1 MPYEEA
7 LSGFERFEFAE
18 AHYACPVYRKGG
30 GGMGDSTTRFRI
42 WGWRAASRTRAKR
55 RKPERRFRTSSHC
68 GRTPTPTFLFLSKL
82 KRNTPSCGDRTD
94 LRISVVYS
102 ERERILGGT
111 AIDAYRLRGN
121 SGRDRCQ
128 PWLREPEILF

>member
-68 GRTPTPTFLFLSKL
+68 GRTPTPTFLFFDKRKL
-82 KRNTPSCGDRTD
+82 NTPSCLEKRCIPLAPPSPTSGACDRYGSRTLD
-94 LRISVVYS
+94 VI
-102 ERERILGGT
+102 
-111 AIDAYRLRGN
+111 LRGT
-121 SGRDRCQ
+121 SHPRQR
-128 PWLREPEILF
+128 